1 MPIAVIMDQQQ
12 PYPSNLTP
20 LDVLRAARREI
31 LSSHG
36 PCHASSEWLMHMTAR
51 RMIDHA
57 QAGPEL
63 RHRLLEDVMEILGTS
78 HLRDE
83 PDSADS
89 SAASAPEHAEKQ
101 ARPATSTDG

>member
-1 MPIAVIMDQQQ
+1 MPIAVPMDHQQ

-51 RMIDHA
+51 RMINDA

-83 PDSADS
+83 PDTAES
-89 SAASAPEHAEKQ
+89 SAASAPGHAENTP
-101 ARPATSTDG
+101 RPATGTDG